1 MKKMFAVILAA
12 SMLWG
17 IPVVAAAPQVS
28 STDPMPAAWLD
39 PIRVP
44 DADAVMSVFRYDKT
58 GRQYTLRRSSQQS
71 TADAV
76 CAVLKSLKAG
86 EVVLNVPDIS
96 FIPVDRSPGDTVY
109 ELRTGDARTM
119 RYYVD
124 SSGFI
129 ISQRVEEGMMYQGMK
144 FTGGN
149 VASVIS
155 RLNSISDYENS
166 GSLPFEMPVRLSAID
181 LFNYRDMTC
190 TRILSRNLIGRV
202 ESLLEGA
209 IDRRTASYPVTRDEY
224 GPQFPDLHDMTLTL
238 DDGTD
243 LTVRLYEDGV
253 QVLATDESLNVPRDK
268 SYYLYGDVYDQ
279 LIRALRAHQSACSPA
294 WLHSMDEH
302 RITDMTLTS
311 PNGGRSKTFRPGD
324 REFGP
329 LLNTVK
335 GIAVEPLS
343 MRERGRRSY
352 LRDAY
357 SIQIQLNDD
366 TSYTVDYGPDTVEV
380 EASGKDFV
388 ACYTLARGFRDQ
400 VLSLE
405 NLL

>member
-1 MKKMFAVILAA
+1 MKKLFAVVLAA

-17 IPVVAAAPQVS
+17 IPVIAAAPQAS

-44 DADAVMSVFRYDKT
+44 DADAVMSVYRYDKT
-58 GRQYTLRRSSQQS
+58 GRQFTLRRSTRQS
-71 TADAV
+71 AADAV

-96 FIPVDRSPGDTVY
+96 FVPVDRCPGDTVY
-109 ELRTGDARTM
+109 ELRTGDARAM

-149 VASVIS
+149 VADVIS

-166 GSLPFEMPVRLSAID
+166 GSLPFEVPVKLHSID

-190 TRILSRNLIGRV
+190 TRILSQSLIRRV
-202 ESLLEGA
+202 EDLLA
-209 IDRRTASYPVTRDEY
+209 DTADPRAASYPVTRDEY

-243 LTVRLYEDGV
+243 VTVRLYEEGF
-253 QVLATDESLNVPRDK
+253 QVLATDESLNAPRDK
-268 SYYLYGDVYDQ
+268 SYYPDQSVYEQ

-302 RITDMTLTS
+302 RITDMTLTAID
-311 PNGGRSKTFRPGD
+311 GRSKTYRPGD
-324 REFGP
+324 REFG
-329 LLNTVK
+329 LLLSAVK
-335 GIAVEPLS
+335 SIAVEPLS
-343 MRERGRRSY
+343 MQERGRRSY

-357 SIQIQLNDD
+357 TIQIQLNDD
-366 TSYTVDYGPDTVEV
+366 TSYTVDYGSDTVEV
-380 EASGKDFV
+380 EGSAKDFV
-388 ACYTLARGFRDQ
+388 ARYTLARGFGDQ
-400 VLSLE
+400 ALALE